1 MSQGLIVELL
11 QQSMTKVILL
21 AAPMLMLSLF
31 MGLAI
36 SIFQATTQIQ
46 EQTLTFVPKIL
57 SVLIAIMVFG
67 PWILNTI
74 VDYTQGLFL
83 NIDKYIQ

>member
-57 SVLIAIMVFG
+57 SVLIAIIVFG

-74 VDYTQGLFL
+74 VDYTEGLFL